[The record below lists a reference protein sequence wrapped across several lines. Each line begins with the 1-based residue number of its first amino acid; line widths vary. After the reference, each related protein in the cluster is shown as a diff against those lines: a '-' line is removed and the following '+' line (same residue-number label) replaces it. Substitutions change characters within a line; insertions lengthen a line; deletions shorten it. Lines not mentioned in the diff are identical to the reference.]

1 MNLWKYTDDVVV
13 FMIMGVWSFGK
24 VLSIIRGVD
33 GSQIVEDTYM
43 MLALGYA
50 FGNIVQKSK
59 LYIPDDNT

>member
-1 MNLWKYTDDVVV
+1 MQLWKYTDDVVV
-13 FMIMGVWSFGK
+13 FLVLGVWAFGK
-24 VLSIIRGVD
+24 VICIIRGED

-59 LYIPDDNT
+59 LQVGA